1 MLIYYTIHTIYIGIF
16 ILTWCIKQSKT
27 PIKTE
32 KIVIRPYG
40 YKIRSNNIFTKIS
53 DLLNWFKKLASSSN
67 TANISTT
74 NSIVSSNISNSN
86 ATAGSAASMSIA
98 SKLTANTTY
107 SVAQQIHKSLSSAV
121 SSAATAIVQP
131 LPPGAPGTAGV
142 QAPRHRSQL
151 FNRNVTTTTATAAT
165 PMLSQLSQ
173 PSPYPQAAP
182 YAMQPSTP
190 YQPAPTTPYNAY
202 AVPLIPG
209 PYGNIPTTPGQAY
222 HTGQPGMGAYGVP
235 PPPNATPGRPIYP
248 PQPTQQRR

>member
-1 MLIYYTIHTIYIGIF
+1 M
-16 ILTWCIKQSKT
+16 
-27 PIKTE
+27 
-32 KIVIRPYG
+32 
-40 YKIRSNNIFTKIS
+40 
-53 DLLNWFKKLASSSN
+53 ASSSSTN
-67 TANISTT
+67 TTNISTT
-74 NSIVSSNISNSN
+74 NSIVSSSNISNSN

-98 SKLTANTTY
+98 SKSTANTTY

-131 LPPGAPGTAGV
+131 LPPGAPVAP
-142 QAPRHRSQL
+142 PRHRSQL
-151 FNRNVTTTTATAAT
+151 FNRAVPTSTAT

-173 PSPYPQAAP
+173 PSPYPQSG

-235 PPPNATPGRPIYP
+235 PPPNATPGRPTYP

>member
-1 MLIYYTIHTIYIGIF
+1 
-16 ILTWCIKQSKT
+16 
-27 PIKTE
+27 
-32 KIVIRPYG
+32 
-40 YKIRSNNIFTKIS
+40 
-53 DLLNWFKKLASSSN
+53 
-67 TANISTT
+67 
-74 NSIVSSNISNSN
+74 
-86 ATAGSAASMSIA
+86 MSFA
-98 SKLTANTTY
+98 SKSTANTTY

-142 QAPRHRSQL
+142 PPRHRSQL
-151 FNRNVTTTTATAAT
+151 FNRNVTTTATSAAT

-173 PSPYPQAAP
+173 PSPYPQSG

-202 AVPLIPG
+202 AVPLIPGVPG

-235 PPPNATPGRPIYP
+235 PPPNATPGRPTYP